1 MMNCLRQYARHNRR
15 HRVPEEEADK
25 ANQTEN
31 PVCSPED
38 AKVHIQDVRC
48 YLATC
53 SHTSNIVSALESSL
67 LQTIAQKQKSI
78 RDFFY

>member
-1 MMNCLRQYARHNRR
+1 M
-15 HRVPEEEADK
+15 PEEEADK
-25 ANQTEN
+25 ENPTED
-31 PVCSPED
+31 PVCSRED

-53 SHTSNIVSALESSL
+53 SHTSEIASALESSL

-78 RDFFY
+78 RDFFYRPSS